1 VNLGASRGH
10 IATVAK
16 ASMTTITEATVS
28 SRVWDP
34 AVRLVHWAMVLL
46 LIALVATAL
55 IGGDAMPWHVRAG
68 EAMLALVVFRI
79 VWGFVG
85 TRYARFS
92 SFVRGPRAV
101 FAYARSI
108 LRPPH
113 AFHIG
118 HNPLGGWMVVI
129 LLLALLVQTTTGLF
143 SNDEVLTEGPLV
155 KIITGDLSDAISSIH
170 SKNAWVVVALAS
182 LHICAVV
189 FYLVRLK
196 ENLIKP
202 MLVGDKAIPALAPD
216 ARPPAESS
224 RNRLA
229 AVLFA
234 IVAGG
239 VWFIATHRW

>member
-1 VNLGASRGH
+1 
-10 IATVAK
+10 
-16 ASMTTITEATVS
+16 MTTITEASVT

-85 TRYARFS
+85 SPYARFS

-101 FAYARSI
+101 LTYARSI
-108 LRPPH
+108 VRPPH

-129 LLLALLVQTTTGLF
+129 LLLALLVQATTGLF

-155 KIITGDLSDAISSIH
+155 KIITDDLSDAISSIH
-170 SKNAWVVVALAS
+170 RKNAWIVVALAS
-182 LHICAVV
+182 LHIGAVV
-189 FYLVRLK
+189 FYLVGLK

-202 MLVGDKAIPALAPD
+202 MLVGHKAIPALAD
-216 ARPPAESS
+216 AHPPAESS
-224 RNRLA
+224 RNLLA
-229 AVLFA
+229 AVLFVM
-234 IVAGG
+234 VAGG